1 MDILRSWSLLY
12 EYRNKTRKQIPDFWK
27 IKIIKNE
34 LEGILKVVK
43 DEDKILEIGA
53 SKRHLERALRK
64 QRPNI
69 IYKSLDIDKRLPQ
82 DYYSL
87 NDIKEQFDVVIMI
100 EVIEHLILEEGIK
113 LLKKIREF
121 LKENGKLVLT
131 TPNIYHPTR
140 YFFDASHK
148 VPYCYDEIGGILLFL
163 GFKNIR
169 VYRLFNDDFFRRL
182 FRLYIGKYLHKFL
195 DVDFALSILITANR

>member
-1 MDILRSWSLLY
+1 MNILESWSLLH
-12 EYRNKTRKQIPDFWK
+12 EYRNKIRKQIPDFWK

-53 SKRHLERALRK
+53 SKRYLEKALRK

-69 IYKSLDIDKRLPQ
+69 FYKSLDIDKRLPQ

-140 YFFDASHK
+140 FFDASHK
-148 VPYCYDEIGGILLFL
+148 VPYRYDEIGGILLFL

-195 DVDFALSILITANR
+195 DVDFALSILVTANR